1 MAEAILTHPV
11 FGKVVVKTNRLARNV
26 IIRVIDQQVVVT
38 VPPFAKKKF
47 ILEILDAEKHRIEK
61 QLMLQKQATE
71 LSPALYVGMDVA
83 LSGFRFIVEEDKE
96 QFYIHRKEGEL
107 KLVVPCNVNLSDSK
121 IVSLIGKNIASHL
134 RYFAENYLID
144 RMRILAS
151 RHNIGIG
158 KVTITHG
165 KKRLGSCS
173 CHGDIQL
180 SYYLTMMPTE
190 LSDYVMLHELA
201 HRTEMNHSPRFYAV
215 LDSYT
220 NGQARK
226 LRQALK
232 EYRRP
237 L

>member
-1 MAEAILTHPV
+1 MAEAFLTHSI
-11 FGKVVVKTNRLARNV
+11 FGKVIVKTNKLARSV

-47 ILEILDAEKHRIEK
+47 ILNVLDAEQHRIEK
-61 QLMLQKQATE
+61 QLTLQQKAKE
-71 LSPALYVGMDVA
+71 LSPPLYVGMDVA
-83 LSGFRFIVEEDKE
+83 LSGFRFIVEADEE

-107 KLVVPCNVNLSDSK
+107 KLVVPHSVNLSDSK
-121 IVSLIGKNIASHL
+121 VVELIGKNIAPHL
-134 RYFAENYLID
+134 RYLAENYLVD
-144 RMRILAS
+144 RMKVLAN
-151 RHNIGIG
+151 RHNIRIG
-158 KVTITHG
+158 RVSITHG

-173 CHGDIQL
+173 SQGDIQL

-220 NGQARK
+220 NGRARK

>member
-1 MAEAILTHPV
+1 MAEAFLSHPL
-11 FGKVVVKTNRLARNV
+11 FGKVIVKTNKLARNV

-47 ILEILDAEKHRIEK
+47 ILDVLDAEKHRIEK
-61 QLMLQKQATE
+61 QLRLQKQAKE
-71 LSPALYVGMDVA
+71 LSPPLYVGLDLA
-83 LSGFRFIVEEDKE
+83 LSGFRFIVEADEE

-107 KLVVPCNVNLSDSK
+107 KLVVPHKINLSDSK
-121 IVSLIGKNIASHL
+121 VVELIGKNIAPHL
-134 RYFAENYLID
+134 RYLAENYLVD
-144 RMRILAS
+144 RMKVLAS
-151 RHNIGIG
+151 RHNIRIG
-158 KVTITHG
+158 SVSITHG

-173 CHGDIQL
+173 SHGDIQL
-180 SYYLTMMPTE
+180 SYYLTLMPVE

-220 NGQARK
+220 DGQALK
-226 LRQALK
+226 LRKALK